1 MPAGM
6 MGETW
11 QTCDVDSKTR
21 GRNYHEAAA
30 SQVFTDYS
38 ATRFR
43 RIQCSRS
50 TGEWS
55 VAIVKAYPTDIFDGN
70 DRTRPNDPQEGGGD
84 GSSSD
89 DPLSDR

>member
-1 MPAGM
+1 MKPPPPKSSRIIR
-6 MGETW
+6 
-11 QTCDVDSKTR
+11 Q
-21 GRNYHEAAA
+21 GRL
-30 SQVFTDYS
+30 
-38 ATRFR
+38 R
-43 RIQCSRS
+43 RIQCSRA

-89 DPLSDR
+89 DPLSDRLCFGDKKTDLFILDICIGR